1 MDYST
6 VGQMK
11 TTMLDYIDEII
22 NNFDKAYPTVGG
34 TKSSAEPAIIFK
46 VDEDCKKVNTKQA
59 V

>member
-1 MDYST
+1 
-6 VGQMK
+6 MK